1 MMHIIKISEPF
12 PYICEC
18 FKCKCKFEFQDKDIL
33 QRRVGKDYIDYINT
47 IYCPHCNQDINAWLK
62 EDWLKKSWD
71 K

>member
-1 MMHIIKISEPF
+1 MMHIIKIPEPF

-33 QRRVGKDYIDYINT
+33 HHRVGIRDYVNT
-47 IYCPHCNQDINAWLK
+47 IYCPNCNQDINAWSK